1 MKLCSDDPNEGMGI
15 LELELQKKQLKN
27 KKNKNKNTKGKAN
40 YETEIL
46 ETSLT
51 KIGRL
56 LGLCFGEAGAQIIA
70 TNLNLEGTGD
80 DFNPLIPGNKNMNIF
95 GFCDIRGFNQVTE
108 VLEQN
113 IMTFVNQI
121 AEIVHM
127 NVDLY

>member
-15 LELELQKKQLKN
+15 LEMELQKKQLKS
-27 KKNKNKNTKGKAN
+27 KGKKKKHKAT

-51 KIGRL
+51 KIGWL

-80 DFNPLIPGNKNMNIF
+80 DFNPLVPGNKNMNIF
-95 GFCDIRGFNQVTE
+95 GFCDIWGFNQVTE
-108 VLEQN
+108 VLE
-113 IMTFVNQI
+113 
-121 AEIVHM
+121 
-127 NVDLY
+127 